1 MSSPRSKQS
10 SSNEFDATIGRELKS
25 WAARQHAP
33 TSLRT
38 RVLEQAVRQPGKSAA
53 APARRSQFIKR
64 LQVWLVG
71 PTAVHGP
78 QLSYSDLTQW
88 LSSQAAWHN
97 LGNDRRAV
105 RFVC

>member
-1 MSSPRSKQS
+1 MSSPRSQQFDA
-10 SSNEFDATIGRELKS
+10 FDATIGRELKS
-25 WAARQHAP
+25 WANRQHAP
-33 TSLRT
+33 TSIRT
-38 RVLEQAVRQPGKSAA
+38 TLLEEA
-53 APARRSQFIKR
+53 ARRAKKPAAGSATRRTPFMKR
-64 LQVWLVG
+64 LHVWLVG
-71 PTAVHGP
+71 PTPVRGS

>member
-1 MSSPRSKQS
+1 MNSPRSQKFDA
-10 SSNEFDATIGRELKS
+10 FDATIGRELKN
-25 WAARQHAP
+25 WATRQHAP
-33 TSLRT
+33 ASIRATL
-38 RVLEQAVRQPGKSAA
+38 LEEAAVRAKKPAAGSAH
-53 APARRSQFIKR
+53 RRNTFVKR

-71 PTAVHGP
+71 PTSVRGP